1 MKTHLLFAAAV
12 LLVATS
18 AAPAHA
24 GNGIQSGLKGKQ
36 SLKFE
41 RNARNQ
47 FEWLSEAPGEKIR
60 GSAPG
65 VTGAV
70 TVDPADLSSARGK
83 LMVPVAEM
91 KTGNDT
97 RDRHLR
103 SKTWLGAKAHPHI
116 TFEIQRVTDIKASG
130 AAATFTAHGKF
141 TLHGVSKTLSA
152 PVKLKW
158 KDAGKGA
165 KIKVE
170 IKFKVA
176 LADYNIAG
184 KRGVVGD
191 KVGKEIDIWGTLYG
205 GSK

>member
-65 VTGAV
+65 VTGTV
-70 TVDPADLSSARGK
+70 TVDPAVLGCSSDAHAISSISGFYIHGAR
-83 LMVPVAEM
+83 A
-91 KTGNDT
+91 
-97 RDRHLR
+97 
-103 SKTWLGAKAHPHI
+103 
-116 TFEIQRVTDIKASG
+116 F
-130 AAATFTAHGKF
+130 
-141 TLHGVSKTLSA
+141 
-152 PVKLKW
+152 
-158 KDAGKGA
+158 
-165 KIKVE
+165 
-170 IKFKVA
+170 
-176 LADYNIAG
+176 
-184 KRGVVGD
+184 
-191 KVGKEIDIWGTLYG
+191 
-205 GSK
+205 